1 MCGWFW
7 QVRNRGRFW
16 VEKVKCVSKHV
27 HIIIVSKSLIPNKKS
42 IYLYVVQCNLFF
54 ISVKFFFFKFLGNFS
69 RDLKACILK
78 TDFAILRFLELWER
92 QSMSINLNYIAW
104 ENSLKLTWNKNLSVL
119 CEALFYLKYLKFT
132 CLELFLSLFRLWC
145 KRPPL
150 TFNLQLLKGWGSK
163 RRDIQCSCKDKLT
176 FFSLI
181 RQVI

>member
-27 HIIIVSKSLIPNKKS
+27 HIIIVSKSLILHKKS
-42 IYLYVVQCNLFF
+42 IYLFYMLYNVVYFLFQLIF
-54 ISVKFFFFKFLGNFS
+54 WFFKNYFLVNFS

-78 TDFAILRFLELWER
+78 TDFANLWFLELWER
-92 QSMSINLNYIAW
+92 QSMSININYIAW

-119 CEALFYLKYLKFT
+119 CEALFYLRYLKFT

-150 TFNLQLLKGWGSK
+150 KFNLQLLEGWGSK
-163 RRDIQCSCKDKLT
+163 RQDIVVR
-176 FFSLI
+176 I
-181 RQVI
+181 N